1 VEYLP
6 VSALSHLL
14 PIEFNVLGAGQDY
27 VDLANTMLYVKAKII
42 RENNAYIDDTDEVA
56 PVNLTLHSLFNEVE
70 FKLSDTLISSTNN
83 TYAYRALFETLL
95 SYGKDAKESQLT
107 AALYYKDRAG
117 YMEDSALDAAAMN
130 TGMITHRR
138 LFVDSR
144 EVDMMGKIHA
154 DLFFQDKFLPADVG
168 FRLRLLRNKDAFC
181 LMSSQ
186 QNEVYKLLITE
197 CKLFVRKIK
206 LSPSVFMAH
215 ARILQEG
222 HAKYPI
228 RRVVCKTFT
237 VPAGNLNFSHESLFT
252 GQLPTR
258 LVVGIVDNESFC
270 GSYRRNPFNFK
281 NYDLTQLALY
291 MDGQQQHIK
300 PLDVDYDHGLYMPA
314 YLSLFGGTNKLFR
327 DEGLDID
334 RSEYPHGYSLY
345 AFDLTPD
352 LAESDHFN
360 LSKEGNVRLD
370 AKFSTALPNTVNVI
384 CFAEF
389 ENVIEID
396 RNKNVIYDY
405 TN

>member
-1 VEYLP
+1 
-6 VSALSHLL
+6 
-14 PIEFNVLGAGQDY
+14 
-27 VDLANTMLYVKAKII
+27 
-42 RENNAYIDDTDEVA
+42 
-56 PVNLTLHSLFNEVE
+56 
-70 FKLSDTLISSTNN
+70 
-83 TYAYRALFETLL
+83 
-95 SYGKDAKESQLT
+95 
-107 AALYYKDRAG
+107 
-117 YMEDSALDAAAMN
+117 
-130 TGMITHRR
+130 
-138 LFVDSR
+138 
-144 EVDMMGKIHA
+144 
-154 DLFFQDKFLPADVG
+154 
-168 FRLRLLRNKDAFC
+168 
-181 LMSSQ
+181 MSSQ

-281 NYDLTQLALY
+281 HYGLTQLALY

-327 DEGLDID
+327 DEGLDIN
-334 RSEYPHGYSLY
+334 RSEYPQGYSLY

-370 AKFSTALPNTVNVI
+370 AKFSRALLNTVNVI

-396 RNKNVIYDY
+396 RNNNVIYDY
-405 TN
+405 